1 MKRSGLSK
9 EWERWRRRRHKR
21 LFASGLASH
30 LAWPIASGEAKVR
43 SRLSEIIGQERA
55 RGACVACIGR
65 GDNLRFVLSGPINGL
80 TDEQVF
86 EIEELSRQAA
96 GSSS

>member
-30 LAWPIASGEAKVR
+30 LAWPIASGEAKWR
-43 SRLSEIIGQERA
+43 SRLADIIGADRA
-55 RGACVACIGR
+55 RGACVACVGR
-65 GDNLRFVLSGPINGL
+65 GHRLRFVLSGPITGL
-80 TDEQVF
+80 TDEQVS

-96 GSSS
+96 GSTS